1 MKRKFW
7 NWTDSDGE
15 RELRLEGV
23 IAEDSWFGDE
33 VTPKLFRDELNAGS
47 GNVTIW
53 INSYGGDVFAA
64 AQIYNMLMDYKGDI
78 TVKIDAIAASA
89 ASVIAMAGT
98 VVEMTPTSVM
108 MLHDPATVAVGNS
121 EEMRAAIKVL
131 DEIKESIVNAYELK
145 TNLPREKIAR
155 MMSAET
161 WMNANKA
168 IELGFA
174 DKIMFAND
182 RTEKDAISDG
192 LIYSRMAVT
201 NSLIDKIRRR
211 NLDNR
216 LDAAQFHKRLELIK
230 H

>member
-7 NWTDSDGE
+7 NWADGDGE

-23 IAEDSWFGDE
+23 IAEESWFGDE

-47 GNVTIW
+47 GNITVW

-64 AQIYNMLMDYKGDI
+64 SQIYNMLMDYKGDV

-108 MLHDPATVAVGNS
+108 MLHDPATVAAGNS
-121 EEMRAAIKVL
+121 EELRAAIKVL

-145 TNLPREKIAR
+145 TNLPREKISK

-161 WMNANKA
+161 WLNANKA
-168 IELGFA
+168 VELGFA
-174 DKIMFAND
+174 DKIMF
-182 RTEKDAISDG
+182 TGDASAKASDG

-211 NLDNR
+211 SFDNR
-216 LDAAQFHKRLELIK
+216 VDAAQFHKRLELIK

>member
-7 NWTDSDGE
+7 NWADGDGE

-23 IAEDSWFGDE
+23 IAEESWFGDE

-47 GNVTIW
+47 GNITVW

-64 AQIYNMLMDYKGDI
+64 SQIYNMLMDYKGDV

-98 VVEMTPTSVM
+98 AVEMTPTSVM
-108 MLHDPATVAVGNS
+108 MLHDPATVAAGNS
-121 EEMRAAIKVL
+121 EELRAAIKVL

-145 TNLPREKIAR
+145 TNLPREKISK

-161 WMNANKA
+161 WLNANKA
-168 IELGFA
+168 VELGFA
-174 DKIMFAND
+174 DKIMFTGDVSNEA
-182 RTEKDAISDG
+182 SDG

-211 NLDNR
+211 SFDNR
-216 LDAAQFHKRLELIK
+216 VDAAQFHKRLELIK